1 MIAMSSGSSNERK
14 TVTIRGLSTELY
26 ERVTRVAREMGVTV
40 GEFVN
45 EALKQYISVLE
56 GISKTLD
63 NVVKSGDAIVISN
76 VSSLVVTRSD
86 LEGVSK
92 GVIFKDMD
100 ELIFADDVTSEL
112 FQNKVVKIVNVNTV
126 YVPKSLSTLLVASR
140 CELVKKITPRG

>member
-1 MIAMSSGSSNERK
+1 VSAESASENRK
-14 TVTIRGLSTELY
+14 TVTIRGLSAELY

-63 NVVKSGDAIVISN
+63 NIVKSGDVLVISN
-76 VSSLVVTRSD
+76 VSSLVVTRKD

-92 GVIFKDMD
+92 GIIFKDMD
-100 ELIFADDVTSEL
+100 ELVLADDVTSDL
-112 FQNKVVKIVNVNTV
+112 FLEKIVKIINVNTV
-126 YVPKSLSTLLVASR
+126 YVPKTLSTLLVASR
-140 CELVKKITPRG
+140 CELVKKITSRS